1 MSESTGMRAE
11 SYLSPETLAQLA
23 PFDLR
28 ARMIVEGVRSGSHA
42 SPLQGLSV
50 EFEQHRPYVPGDDV
64 RHLDWKVFARTD
76 RLAIKQYEQETNLD
90 IVLLVDCSASMRF
103 GTLGMKQ
110 GWGGT
115 RASASTGAWTKF
127 DHATATATALAWM
140 ALQQSDRVGLS
151 LFANGITQTTGRTSN
166 TGQWRRIV
174 SILSSRAVDDE
185 TDIERMTEQVLST
198 ITNRSLF
205 IIISDLLQD
214 PDSIKSAMARFRHR
228 KHDVICLQV
237 LDHEEI
243 HFTLQDPSLLI
254 DLEQDDRIRI
264 DPPAIRSAYLQAFD
278 AHQQQIRSMLTS
290 FGFDHLLLDS
300 HESVGP
306 AIARLAARRASWMK
320 THHGR

>member
-64 RHLDWKVFARTD
+64 RHLDWKVYARTD

-151 LFANGITQTTGRTSN
+151 LFADGITQTTGRTSN

-174 SILSSRAVDDE
+174 SILSSRTVDDE

-264 DPPAIRSAYLQAFD
+264 DPPAIRSAYLQAFE

-306 AIARLAARRASWMK
+306 AIARLAARRSSWMK